1 LVGDNQLARP
11 DPPHPGVPSRLS
23 RLSRRSRLTTLF
35 WLRVRRLSAG
45 DDAPLSS
52 LLMASWMD
60 ASKAAAKAAK
70 DTDAAKE
77 KEKLES
83 VGRLKE
89 RSAKIPRAAGGLRK
103 LLDKYLDET
112 MSKTDKQKGVPAEL
126 QQMLAKMESVTLDF
140 YGRKADSEKG
150 ITAIEPKL
158 VKTFNLNSSEVK
170 KLASAADK
178 VQLYADKGKRMLEL
192 AAQLHGE
199 TGMLKL
205 TKLPEVGKGGRI
217 GELVTLHAESEC

>member
-1 LVGDNQLARP
+1 MPGHPPYGPWSGSEDQQGGTNTPLLVGDNQLARP

-112 MSKTDKQKGVPAEL
+112 MSKTDATSRRACPRSCSRCSQRWSLSRWTSTA
-126 QQMLAKMESVTLDF
+126 ARRT
-140 YGRKADSEKG
+140 RK
-150 ITAIEPKL
+150 
-158 VKTFNLNSSEVK
+158 
-170 KLASAADK
+170 K
-178 VQLYADKGKRMLEL
+178 VGPR
-192 AAQLHGE
+192 
-199 TGMLKL
+199 TG
-205 TKLPEVGKGGRI
+205 TG
-217 GELVTLHAESEC
+217 A